1 MPLPSSPPLE
11 LEVAVFARDPET
23 LDGLTDYLRAA
34 GARALPK
41 RDLLRTERADVIV
54 LFGDDFDSEASDTF
68 VREWVSAPARR
79 CVLIL
84 VTSHEPLADCARSDH
99 RAVVLKRP
107 VWGWVLLA
115 AIQSGLRDMTQLAAP
130 GEVRAVGSSANLTT

>member
-1 MPLPSSPPLE
+1 MA
-11 LEVAVFARDPET
+11 VAVFARDPET

-41 RDLLRTERADVIV
+41 RNLVPAEGADVIV
-54 LFGDDFDSEASDTF
+54 LFGDDFDSAASEQF
-68 VREWVSAPARR
+68 VREWVSSPTRR

-84 VTSHEPLADCARSDH
+84 VTSHGSLADRVRSDL
-99 RAVVLKRP
+99 RAVVLRRP

-115 AIQSGLRDMTQLAAP
+115 AIQRALRDMAPLPGRGEPRAADP
-130 GEVRAVGSSANLTT
+130 DAKLPT